1 MTEIIFYTGIDD
13 ELTFLVKLSE
23 KTLKMRRKACIA
35 TRDAVHSKA
44 VSEYLWT
51 HDPTKFI
58 PHSVGPEELNNE
70 HTALELRHDET
81 SSHLDILINLTQK
94 TPSQFSSFQRLVE
107 IITKRKDSIEVGR
120 QRFKWYRDRGYDI
133 KVHKM

>member
-1 MTEIIFYTGIDD
+1 MTEIIFYTGIDE

-58 PHSVGPEELNNE
+58 PHSVDPEELNNE
-70 HTALELRHDET
+70 LTALELRHDET

-107 IITKRKDSIEVGR
+107 IITKGKDSIEVGR
-120 QRFKWYRDRGYDI
+120 QRFKWYRDRGYNI

>member
-58 PHSVGPEELNNE
+58 PHSVDPEALNNE
-70 HTALELRHDET
+70 LTALELRHDET

-120 QRFKWYRDRGYDI
+120 QRFKWYRDRGYNI

>member
-1 MTEIIFYTGIDD
+1 MTEIIFYTGIDE

-51 HDPTKFI
+51 HNSTKFI
-58 PHSVGPEELNNE
+58 PHSVDPEELNNE
-70 HTALELRHDET
+70 HTALELRHNET

>member
-1 MTEIIFYTGIDD
+1 MTEIIFYTGIDE